1 MIPLRLLS
9 AASETG
15 AAIQE
20 KIHGSG
26 RCLDLVQRAAAL
38 IISNGEMENI
48 MKTIK
53 ALEDSVLIIKVASEP
68 IKNETKEQNGGFLDI
83 LLEAID
89 GSFFRKYVSR

>member
-1 MIPLRLLS
+1 
-9 AASETG
+9 
-15 AAIQE
+15 
-20 KIHGSG
+20 
-26 RCLDLVQRAAAL
+26 
-38 IISNGEMENI
+38 MENI
-48 MKTIK
+48 MKIIK